1 MERVAEWISPA
12 RAGTGFRWLLASSW
26 VSNIGDGIALAA
38 GPLLVAAQTRDPFL
52 VALAS
57 LLQRVP
63 WLLFGLWAGV
73 LADRL
78 DRRLQVVVADLL
90 RAGVLAVLSLT
101 IIADAVSVGVVLA
114 AVFVLGTA
122 EVFADTAT
130 GTLLPMLV
138 ERGDLGMANA
148 RLVAGF
154 ITANQL
160 VGPPVGAALFAVGMV
175 WPFAA
180 QAVLVA
186 MGAML
191 VSKIAVAAPVTSAG
205 VQSGR
210 RHVRTDVADG
220 LRWVWGHAAVRTLT
234 ITIVA
239 FNVTF
244 GAAWS
249 VLVLY
254 SADRLGLGEI
264 GFGLL
269 TTASA
274 IGGLLGSFGYVWL
287 ERRLGLATIMRAG
300 LAIETCTHLA
310 LAITTNPAVA
320 MVTFFVFGVH
330 IAAWGTT
337 STSIRQRA
345 VTAEFQGRVGSVY
358 LLGVHGGLVVGAA
371 IGGLIAEAWGVTGPF
386 WFAFAG
392 SVAILAAIWSQLG
405 HIAHV
410 DAPTE

>member
-38 GPLLVAAQTRDPFL
+38 GPLLVATQTRDPLL

-78 DRRLQVVVADLL
+78 NRRLQVVVADLL

-101 IIADAVSVGVVLA
+101 IIADAVSVGVVFA

-130 GTLLPMLV
+130 STLLPMLV
-138 ERGDLGMANA
+138 GRSDLGMANA

-191 VSKIAVAAPVTSAG
+191 VSKIAVTAPVTLTAA
-205 VQSGR
+205 QSGR
-210 RHVRTDVADG
+210 RHVRADVADG
-220 LRWVWGHAAVRTLT
+220 LRWVWSHAAVRTLT

-254 SADRLGLGEI
+254 SAERLGLGEI

-274 IGGLLGSFGYVWL
+274 LGGLLGSFGYVWL

-345 VTAEFQGRVGSVY
+345 VTADFQGRVGSVY

-371 IGGLIAEAWGVTGPF
+371 IGGVIADAWGVTGPF

-392 SVAILAAIWSQLG
+392 SAAILAAIWAQLG

-410 DAPTE
+410 DAPTG